1 MGKRSFKVVVFFLAI
16 SILSN
21 IALMFYMNKI
31 KDISALNMQK
41 LNYLESNMDESI
53 AKAIGDHISEMQK
66 QSSSLE
72 DVNWTISDIVL
83 ENEKL
88 ATFKL
93 DFKLKNIDQ
102 TSNIYVSF
110 ESGDKEAELIKA
122 EPINETTY
130 EISKVISVLEPVSLD
145 LIVEKYGNKSVE
157 NILDGACIY
166 EKFIGESRVNVSNF
180 KYGYDQK
187 TGEIRSSYTLESNFN
202 GNENVTLKSS
212 DIIILK
218 NGVPIEK
225 IPIEK
230 LPNTSNSYQT
240 AYTYEAEN
248 YKSNLSN
255 GDTIDFSL
263 IFVDQNNFNYIFSF
277 AKFTGTETDPIFIS
291 YETPELVLR

>member
-1 MGKRSFKVVVFFLAI
+1 LTKKSYKVVVFFLAI

-31 KDISALNMQK
+31 KDISSLNMQK
-41 LNYLESNMDESI
+41 LNYLENNIDESI
-53 AKAIGDHISEMQK
+53 SDAIGDHINEMQK

-72 DVNWTISDIVL
+72 DVNWTISDIII
-83 ENEKL
+83 ENEKM
-88 ATFKL
+88 ATFTL
-93 DFKLKNIDQ
+93 DFKLKNIDR

-110 ESGDKEAELIKA
+110 ESGTKEAELIKA

-130 EISKVISVLEPVSLD
+130 EISKVVSVLEPVSLD
-145 LIVEKYGNKSVE
+145 LIIEKYGNKSVE
-157 NILDGACIY
+157 NILDGTFIY
-166 EKFIGESRVNVSNF
+166 SRFIGESSVNVSNF

-187 TGEIRSSYTLESNFN
+187 TGEIKSSYTLESNFN
-202 GNENVTLKSS
+202 GNENVTLKSA

-218 NGVPIEK
+218 NGIPIEK

-240 AYTYEAEN
+240 TYNFEAEN

-255 GDTIDFSL
+255 KDIIDFSV
-263 IFVDQNNFNYIFSF
+263 IFVDQNNFNYIYSF

>member
-166 EKFIGESRVNVSNF
+166 EKFIGESHVNVSNF

-187 TGEIRSSYTLESNFN
+187 TGEIKSSYTLESNFN

>member
-1 MGKRSFKVVVFFLAI
+1 MTKKSYKVVVFFLAI

-21 IALMFYMNKI
+21 IALVFYMNKI
-31 KDISALNMQK
+31 KDISSLNMQK
-41 LNYLESNMDESI
+41 LNYLETSIDESI
-53 AKAIGDHISEMQK
+53 SNAIGDHISEMQK

-72 DVNWTISDIVL
+72 DVNWTISDMIL

-88 ATFKL
+88 ATFTL
-93 DFKLKNIDQ
+93 DFKLKNVDL

-110 ESGDKEAELIKA
+110 ESGAKEAELIKA

-130 EISKVISVLEPVSLD
+130 EISKVVSVLEPVSVD
-145 LIVEKYGNKSVE
+145 LIIEKYGDKSVE
-157 NILDGACIY
+157 NILDGAY
-166 EKFIGESRVNVSNF
+166 VYTRFIGESNVKVLNF

-187 TGEIRSSYTLESNFN
+187 TGEVKSSYSLASNFN
-202 GNENVTLKSS
+202 GNENVALKSA

-240 AYTYEAEN
+240 TYNYEAEN
-248 YKSNLSN
+248 YKVNLSN
-255 GDTIDFSL
+255 QDLIDFSV
-263 IFVDQNNFNYIFSF
+263 IFVDQNNFNYIYSF

>member
-1 MGKRSFKVVVFFLAI
+1 MTKKSYKVVVFFLAI

-31 KDISALNMQK
+31 KEVSSLNMQK
-41 LNYLESNMDESI
+41 LNYLENNIDESI
-53 AKAIGDHISEMQK
+53 TKAIGDHISEMQK

-72 DVNWTISDIVL
+72 DVNWTISDIIM
-83 ENEKL
+83 ENEKM
-88 ATFKL
+88 AMFTL
-93 DFKLKNIDQ
+93 DFKLKNVDL

-110 ESGDKEAELIKA
+110 ESGTKEAELIKA

-130 EISKVISVLEPVSLD
+130 EISKLVSVLEPVSLD
-145 LIVEKYGNKSVE
+145 LIIEKYGDKSVE
-157 NILDGACIY
+157 NILDGVFVY
-166 EKFIGESRVNVSNF
+166 SKFIGESSVTVSNF

-187 TGEIRSSYTLESNFN
+187 TGEIKSSYHLESNFN
-202 GNENVTLKSS
+202 GNENVTLKSA
-212 DIIILK
+212 DIIIFK

-230 LPNTSNSYQT
+230 LPNTSNSYQMT
-240 AYTYEAEN
+240 YSYEADH

-255 GDTIDFSL
+255 QDIIDFSL
-263 IFVDQNNFNYIFSF
+263 IFVDQNNFNYIYSF